1 MKTHRYDTQ
10 CSENIPMV
18 STTTKID
25 NSPKSKA
32 LNIFSNTTQ
41 YCDIESDKLSWYT
54 YHDTIPQPYKVHII
68 MIAVCIY
75 VCTYPSWNIGTP
87 EWYWH
92 GGRSVPV

>member
-1 MKTHRYDTQ
+1 MNHTCFCNSPTLPQYGTRALVKTRRYDTQ

-41 YCDIESDKLSWYT
+41 YCDIESDKLS
-54 YHDTIPQPYKVHII
+54 
-68 MIAVCIY
+68 
-75 VCTYPSWNIGTP
+75 
-87 EWYWH
+87 
-92 GGRSVPV
+92 